1 MLLLS
6 QRIGGEYMSQKL
18 RQNRTL
24 GESLWYLRREAGL
37 TQNQVVAKLQLQG
50 LNISRSMYSQ
60 MECGTYNIRISELDA
75 LVNLYHTDYNT
86 LFMHGL

>member
-1 MLLLS
+1 
-6 QRIGGEYMSQKL
+6 MSQKL

-24 GESLWYLRREAGL
+24 GESLWYLRKEAGL

-50 LNISRSMYSQ
+50 LNISRSIYAQ

-75 LVNLYHTDYNT
+75 LVKLYHTDYNT

>member
-1 MLLLS
+1 
-6 QRIGGEYMSQKL
+6 MSQKL

-24 GESLWYLRREAGL
+24 GESLWYLRKEAGL

-50 LNISRSMYSQ
+50 LNISRSIYAQ

-75 LVNLYHTDYNT
+75 LVKLYHTDYNT
-86 LFMHGL
+86 LFMFEP